1 MTDLSPRSQTRP
13 RPHVRVAGSLAVVIV
28 LAAAAL
34 APAVLGGGGT
44 VVVTTIPGGGWIQS
58 PDNTAGGTAALVAG
72 PAAGRLGNGSLE
84 LTVAANTDFAGV
96 EHPYLAGIPFADL
109 TAASWRTFV
118 TGATGN
124 PDAEPASLRFTGY
137 QDGVFPFTGFT
148 TLVVELVYND
158 GVTPNVWQDTAVGDP
173 TTVWQTNPDDGFC
186 QVAALS
192 RCTLAE
198 FKAEYPDARFFG
210 IQVGIGTGIPPVTSY
225 ADGVSISYAGV
236 TDTFDF
242 EIAGTAATPTPTPT
256 PIATPVPPGGASA
269 TPIATPAGGSGA
281 GGDGGEPAR
290 HQHGGSELSARPR
303 DRPRRA
309 HADFDD
315 DDRGRLEAPAQP
327 LNLRITGSGG
337 MRPHPISHR
346 RTMAING

>member
-1 MTDLSPRSQTRP
+1 M
-13 RPHVRVAGSLAVVIV
+13 
-28 LAAAAL
+28 
-34 APAVLGGGGT
+34 LGGGGT

-58 PDNTAGGTAALVAG
+58 LDNTAGGTAALVAG
-72 PAAGRLGNGSLE
+72 PAPGRLGNGSLE

-96 EHPYLAGIPFADL
+96 EHPYVAGIPFADL

-118 TGATGN
+118 TGSTGN
-124 PDAEPASLRFTGY
+124 PDSEAAALQFSGY
-137 QDGVFPFTGFT
+137 QDGVFPFSGFT
-148 TLVVELVYND
+148 TLVVELVYNG
-158 GVTPNVWQDTAVGDP
+158 GVTPNVWQDTAVGDL

-186 QVAALS
+186 QVAAVS
-192 RCTLAE
+192 PCTLAE
-198 FKAEYPDARFFG
+198 FKAEYPNARFFG

-225 ADGVSISYAGV
+225 ADGVSISYARCDGHV
-236 TDTFDF
+236 RLRDCRDGGYPNSHTDSDRH
-242 EIAGTAATPTPTPT
+242 AGAAWWRVCHPDRHTR
-256 PIATPVPPGGASA
+256 GRGRRRWRW
-269 TPIATPAGGSGA
+269 
-281 GGDGGEPAR
+281 GEPAR

-303 DRPRRA
+303 DRPRGA